1 MIKLQNALVVA
12 VAVAL
17 LSLAGCA
24 SGSREP
30 VETYDRDQVGE
41 VRSVESARIVSL
53 EPVDIE
59 GDESN
64 VGAVVGAIA
73 GGLAGRQ
80 VGGGTGQ
87 DIMTVVGA
95 VAGGYAGGE
104 LQEGM
109 ARAEGVRIGLKMDDG
124 REISIVQELEENE
137 RFQVGERVSVVF
149 TGNRAH
155 VRN

>member
-1 MIKLQNALVVA
+1 MGTLSKAVIVA
-12 VAVAL
+12 AAL
-17 LSLAGCA
+17 LSLAACA
-24 SGSREP
+24 TNDREA
-30 VETYDRDQVGE
+30 VETYEREQVGE
-41 VRSVESARIVSL
+41 VRRVEDARIVSL

-59 GDESN
+59 GNDLN

-95 VAGGYAGGE
+95 VAGGYAGSE
-104 LQEGM
+104 IQEGM
-109 ARAEGVRIGLKMDDG
+109 VRADGVRIGLKMDDG
-124 REISIVQELEENE
+124 REISLIQELEENE

-149 TGNRAH
+149 HGDEAH
-155 VRN
+155 VEH